1 MAQPERIDPGS
12 EMPPLPKSLKTTD
25 DLDAEWGN
33 QVVGYLGALN
43 SKIDGVEQRLTA
55 RIDGV
60 EQRLTARIDGVE
72 QRLTA
77 RIDGVDADRRLEQ
90 RLTARIDGVEQA
102 SMRRSTA

>member
-1 MAQPERIDPGS
+1 
-12 EMPPLPKSLKTTD
+12 MPPLPRSLKTTD

-60 EQRLTARIDGVE
+60 EQRLTARIDDVE

-77 RIDGVDADRRLEQ
+77 RIDGVKQ
-90 RLTARIDGVEQA
+90 RPHREDWKQAKIDGVNDNIERLFERVYPNVDF
-102 SMRRSTA
+102 S